1 MYHSLTAPLQVQEV
15 SPVNIDRVL
24 QQWQA
29 ASPQFLLE
37 SGLEV
42 GGTGRWSFWGS
53 EPIDEFVQLAG
64 SSADP
69 GGAERPRRPLED
81 LDRWFGQWCNDQDHL
96 DLLGERVPF
105 TGGAVGW
112 ISYEALDDFHQLGPD
127 QRSSPGAPEWLNQF
141 PLMHFTLHDE
151 LFVQHRESGKTWFLH
166 RGRQGWEERLAS
178 SLQAS
183 GNDPVDRHADTV
195 LPMESKAQIR
205 SAFDEDQYL
214 NAVRQIQDGIGQG
227 DYYEVNLARG
237 YLVEGCP
244 SPAEL
249 HRRWRRVQ
257 PVPYGALIETPRF
270 GVVSASPE
278 QFLQTR
284 GTTIRTRPIK
294 GTVPRSG
301 DPERD
306 RQAAEELRTSEKE
319 RAELAMIIDLERNDL
334 GRICEPGSVEVT
346 QVTAIE
352 SYASVLHAVATI
364 EGQLSGKPGPGAIL
378 EATYPG
384 GSITGAPK
392 QAAMRAIR
400 ELEPWP
406 RAVYTGSVG
415 WIDGSGDLEFNI
427 AIRTATIQG
436 SEALIP
442 FGGAITWDSDCHA
455 ESREIGH
462 KARAILGALGLQTH
476 PDQETPDLQE

>member
-1 MYHSLTAPLQVQEV
+1 MNKPLGAPLQVQEV
-15 SPVNIDRVL
+15 PPADIDRIL
-24 QQWQA
+24 RRWQEA
-29 ASPQFLLE
+29 VPQFLLE

-42 GGTGRWSFWGS
+42 GGTGRWNFWGS
-53 EPIDEFVQLAG
+53 TPVDEFLRLAG
-64 SSADP
+64 P
-69 GGAERPRRPLED
+69 AEKSEGTQRSQRPLED
-81 LDRWFGQWCNDQDHL
+81 LDRWFREWRTEQADL
-96 DLLGERVPF
+96 VLLGERVPF

-178 SLQAS
+178 SLQVPVNNPVESLAS
-183 GNDPVDRHADTV
+183 TV
-195 LPMESKAQIR
+195 HPLESKAQIR

-214 NAVRQIQDGIGQG
+214 SAVRQIQTGIGQG

-249 HRRWRRVQ
+249 HRRWRQVQ
-257 PVPYGALIETPRF
+257 PVPYGALIESQRF

-278 QFLQTR
+278 LFLQTR
-284 GTTIRTRPIK
+284 GATIRTRPIK

-301 DPERD
+301 DSERD

-364 EGQLSGKPGPGAIL
+364 EGQLSGEPGPGAIL

-400 ELEPWP
+400 ELESWP

-427 AIRTATIQG
+427 AIRTATIHG

-455 ESREIGH
+455 ESQEIGH
-462 KARAILGALGLQTH
+462 KARAILGALGLKTH
-476 PDQETPDLQE
+476 PNHEAPDLQE

>member
-1 MYHSLTAPLQVQEV
+1 MNPSLNAPLHVQEIP
-15 SPVNIDRVL
+15 PVDIDRVL
-24 QQWQA
+24 QQWQK

-64 SSADP
+64 FAGDSIE
-69 GGAERPRRPLED
+69 AERSRRPLED
-81 LDRWFGQWCNDQDHL
+81 LDRWFGQWRNDRDNL
-96 DLLGERVPF
+96 VLLGERVPF

-178 SLQAS
+178 FLQAP
-183 GNDPVDRHADTV
+183 GNDPVDTHADPV
-195 LPMESKAQIR
+195 HPLESKAQIR

-244 SPAEL
+244 PPAEL
-249 HRRWRRVQ
+249 HRRWRQVQ

-364 EGQLSGKPGPGAIL
+364 EGQLSGEPGPGAIL

-462 KARAILGALGLQTH
+462 KARAILGTLGLQTH
-476 PDQETPDLQE
+476 PDQEASDLQG

>member
-1 MYHSLTAPLQVQEV
+1 MTHPLSEPLQVEEI
-15 SPVNIDRVL
+15 SPLEIDPLLRH
-24 QQWQA
+24 WHDG
-29 ASPQFLLE
+29 SPRFLLE

-42 GGTGRWSFWGS
+42 RGTGRWSFWGGF
-53 EPIDEFVQLAG
+53 PIDQFVR
-64 SSADP
+64 SPEIP
-69 GGAERPRRPLED
+69 GPAIAVDRSQRPLADLDHWHRQWHFDRED
-81 LDRWFGQWCNDQDHL
+81 LEL
-96 DLLGERVPF
+96 AGERVPF

-112 ISYEALDDFHQLGPD
+112 ISYEALDKFHQLGPD
-127 QRSSPGAPEWLNQF
+127 LRSSPDAPQWLREF
-141 PLMHFTLHDE
+141 PHMHFSLYDE
-151 LFVQHRESGKTWFLH
+151 LFVQHRESRRTWFLH
-166 RGRQGWEERLAS
+166 RGRDGWDKRMAS
-178 SLQAS
+178 MIPDS
-183 GNDPVDRHADTV
+183 GFFGV
-195 LPMESKAQIR
+195 ESEDAKSESAELKAQIR

-214 NAVRQIQDGIGQG
+214 EAVRQIQSGIGQG
-227 DYYEVNLARG
+227 EYYEVNLARG

-244 SPAEL
+244 DPGEL
-249 HRRWRRVQ
+249 HRRWRQVQ
-257 PVPYGALIETPRF
+257 PVPYGAMIETDRF

-284 GTTIRTRPIK
+284 GSMICTRPIK

-306 RQAAEELRTSEKE
+306 REAAEELRRSEKE

-346 QVTAIE
+346 QVTEIE

-364 EGQLSGKPGPGAIL
+364 EGRLSDQPGPGAIL

-415 WIDGSGDLEFNI
+415 WIDGNGDLEFNI
-427 AIRTATIQG
+427 AIRTATIHG
-436 SEALIP
+436 NEALIP

-476 PDQETPDLQE
+476 PDQEVSDLQG